1 MAGAFKTV
9 ATKNITRHTAHKS
22 YEVVLLGH
30 SGSFSAES
38 DLEVFVYHGKDN
50 TAEYGLSDTATTN
63 GYNNRDIWNS
73 INTNFYK
80 KVEGPPGE
88 GGGYQGH
95 VDPTFKGSTRILSNP
110 LGEHIRVMSI
120 PHLMIGDGIK
130 PGSFQHVSSVALK
143 FHDDGLGNVYQTL
156 GGTTTKV
163 GNIFYEHGIIVVE
176 VASANIEYFTAGTLS
191 FKNTHVIE
199 EHEYM
204 CNAGKHEF
212 NATTN
217 QSVLS
222 NIASGS
228 VAGFVSSSA
237 FNPYVTTVGL
247 YDDNSNLLAIGK
259 LGQAIK
265 KSEKFD
271 TSYVV
276 RFDT

>member
-1 MAGAFKTV
+1 MV
-9 ATKNITRHTAHKS
+9 P
-22 YEVVLLGH
+22 
-30 SGSFSAES
+30 
-38 DLEVFVYHGKDN
+38 
-50 TAEYGLSDTATTN
+50 
-63 GYNNRDIWNS
+63 
-73 INTNFYK
+73 
-80 KVEGPPGE
+80 GPMGI
-88 GGGYQGH
+88 GGGVHGH
-95 VDPTFKGSTRILSNP
+95 VDPTHKGSLRTLIDPLSTS
-110 LGEHIRVMSI
+110 RVISI

-130 PGSFQHVSSVALK
+130 PGSVKITSSDPFTLSVI
-143 FHDDGLGNVYQTL
+143 DDSNGNLISDTDQS
-156 GGTTTKV
+156 KV
-163 GNIFYEHGIIVVE
+163 GNVFYTHGIIVLR
-176 VASANIEYFTAGTLS
+176 SGTDYYFEDCNLT

-204 CNAGKHEF
+204 CNATKHEF

-222 NIASGS
+222 DIANGT

>member
-1 MAGAFKTV
+1 MAGAFKTI

-22 YEVVLLGH
+22 YEISLVGA
-30 SGSFSAES
+30 SGSF
-38 DLEVFVYHGKDN
+38 DGLEVFVYQGKKN
-50 TAEYGLSDTATTN
+50 TEEYGLADTATTN
-63 GYNNRDIWNS
+63 GYNKRDIYSS

-95 VDPTFKGSTRILSNP
+95 VDPTFKGSSRILLET
-110 LGEHIRVMSI
+110 LGDFQVISI

-130 PGSFQHVSSVALK
+130 PGSLSIE
-143 FHDDGLGNVYQTL
+143 DDGTFEDDSYGNLMIGDTQM
-156 GGTTTKV
+156 
-163 GNIFYEHGIIVVE
+163 GNIFYSSGIVVLH
-176 VASANIEYFTAGTLS
+176 STSDSLFTSTLK

-204 CNAGKHEF
+204 CNATKHEF

-222 NIASGS
+222 DIASGS

-247 YDDNSNLLAIGK
+247 YDDNSNLLAVGK

-265 KSEKFD
+265 KSEEFD

-276 RFDT
+276 RLDT

>member
-22 YEVVLLGH
+22 YAIEMVGA
-30 SGSFSAES
+30 SGSF
-38 DLEVFVYHGKDN
+38 DGLEVFAYQGVQN
-50 TAEYGLSDTATTN
+50 TLEYGTGADGTTN
-63 GYNNRDIWNS
+63 GYDKRDIYDS

-88 GGGYQGH
+88 GGGFQGH
-95 VDPTFKGSTRILSNP
+95 VDSTFKGSKRTVIETLARFEVI
-110 LGEHIRVMSI
+110 SI

-130 PGSFQHVSSVALK
+130 PGSVKITSSDPYALSVI
-143 FHDDGLGNVYQTL
+143 DDSNGNLISDSDQS
-156 GGTTTKV
+156 KV
-163 GNIFYEHGIIVVE
+163 GNVFYTHGIIVLR
-176 VASANIEYFTAGTLS
+176 SGSDHYFKNCNLT

-204 CNAGKHEF
+204 CNATKHEF
-212 NATTN
+212 NASTN

-222 NIASGS
+222 NP
-228 VAGFVSSSA
+228 VTKTLHGFVSSSA
-237 FNPYVTTVGL
+237 WNPYVTTVGL
-247 YDDNSNLLAIGK
+247 YNDQNDLLAIGK

>member
-1 MAGAFKTV
+1 MSGAFKTI

-22 YEVVLLGH
+22 YAISIVGS
-30 SGSFSAES
+30 SGSF
-38 DLEVFVYHGKDN
+38 DGLEVFSYTGIEN
-50 TAEYGLSDTATTN
+50 TGEYGLADTATIN
-63 GYNNRDIWNS
+63 GYNQRDIYSS

-95 VDPTFKGSTRILSNP
+95 VDSTFKGSARTLINP
-110 LGEHIRVMSI
+110 LTTSQVISV

-130 PGSFQHVSSVALK
+130 PGSVKITSGSLEYS
-143 FHDDGLGNVYQTL
+143 DDLNGNLLLGTTKSGNV
-156 GGTTTKV
+156 
-163 GNIFYEHGIIVVE
+163 FYTNGIIVIHT
-176 VASANIEYFTAGTLS
+176 ASLDTHDCTLN

-204 CNAGKHEF
+204 CNATKHEF

-222 NIASGS
+222 DISTGTVDS
-228 VAGFVSSSA
+228 FVSSSA

>member
-1 MAGAFKTV
+1 MAGAFKTI

-22 YEVVLLGH
+22 YAISIVNA
-30 SGSFSAES
+30 SGSF
-38 DLEVFVYHGKDN
+38 DGLEVFAYTGIEN
-50 TAEYGLSDTATTN
+50 TGEYGLADTATTN
-63 GYNNRDIWNS
+63 DYNQRDIYSS

-95 VDPTFKGSTRILSNP
+95 VDPTFKGSLRTIIDP
-110 LGEHIRVMSI
+110 LPTSQVISI

-130 PGSFQHVSSVALK
+130 PGSVTITSGSLEYS
-143 FHDDGLGNVYQTL
+143 DDLNGNILMDGTGSGNV
-156 GGTTTKV
+156 
-163 GNIFYEHGIIVVE
+163 FYESGIIVIHT
-176 VASANIEYFTAGTLS
+176 ASLDTHDCTLN

-204 CNAGKHEF
+204 CNATKHEF

-247 YDDNSNLLAIGK
+247 YDDNSNLLAVGK

>member
-22 YEVVLLGH
+22 YEVVIVGA
-30 SGSFSAES
+30 SGSFSAEP
-38 DLEVFVYHGKDN
+38 DLEVFVYHGAEN
-50 TAEYGLSDTATTN
+50 TGEYGLADTATTN
-63 GYNNRDIWNS
+63 GYNERDIYSS

-80 KVEGPPGE
+80 MISGSMGF
-88 GGGYQGH
+88 GGGVHGH
-95 VDPTFKGSTRILSNP
+95 IDPTHKGSLRLISDPFYTD
-110 LGEHIRVMSI
+110 IRVISI
-120 PHLMIGDGIK
+120 PHLMVGDGIK
-130 PGSFQHVSSVALK
+130 PGSVRVTTNPANKVYVDDLNGNFKASST
-143 FHDDGLGNVYQTL
+143 GTQIGNV
-156 GGTTTKV
+156 
-163 GNIFYEHGIIVVE
+163 FYTHGIIVLNNS
-176 VASANIEYFTAGTLS
+176 SALFDDCTLE

-204 CNAGKHEF
+204 CNATKQEF

-217 QSVLS
+217 HSILS

-228 VAGFVSSSA
+228 IKAFASSSA
-237 FNPYVTTVGL
+237 FNPYVTSVGL
-247 YDDNSNLLAIGK
+247 YDDVGELLVVGK

-265 KSEKFD
+265 KSEKYD

>member
-1 MAGAFKTV
+1 MAGAFKTI

-22 YEVVLLGH
+22 YAISIVES
-30 SGSFSAES
+30 SGSF
-38 DLEVFVYHGKDN
+38 DGLEIFQYEAIPN
-50 TAEYGLSDTATTN
+50 TSEYGTGASGTTN
-63 GYNNRDIWNS
+63 GYDKRDIYDS

-95 VDPTFKGSTRILSNP
+95 VDPTFKGSERILTGS
-110 LGEHIRVMSI
+110 LGACQVISI

-130 PGSFQHVSSVALK
+130 PGSVKIDISGSSDSYS
-143 FHDDGLGNVYQTL
+143 DDGHGNL
-156 GGTTTKV
+156 LRTTSGDLQ
-163 GNIFYEHGIIVVE
+163 GNIFYTHGLIVRHNSTDFRNCTV
-176 VASANIEYFTAGTLS
+176 S

-204 CNAGKHEF
+204 CNATKQEF

-222 NIASGS
+222 DIANGT

>member
-1 MAGAFKTV
+1 MAGAFKTI

-22 YEVVLLGH
+22 YDLSIVSG
-30 SGSFSAES
+30 SGSFDGLQAYTYYGVKNTTEYTSAN
-38 DLEVFVYHGKDN
+38 N
-50 TAEYGLSDTATTN
+50 TLTTN
-63 GYNNRDIWNS
+63 NYARRDIWDS
-73 INTNFYK
+73 INTYFYK
-80 KVEGPPGE
+80 NFGS
-88 GGGYQGH
+88 YQGQ
-95 VDPTFKGSTRILSNP
+95 VVGTPTGSLMEIKDPISDINVISL
-110 LGEHIRVMSI
+110 
-120 PHLMIGDGIK
+120 PHLMVGDGIK
-130 PGSFQHVSSVALK
+130 PNSVILEYATIKLK
-143 FHDDGLGNVYQTL
+143 DDGLGNL
-156 GGTTTKV
+156 IMPSLSDAKV
-163 GNIFYEHGIIVVE
+163 GNVFYTHGLVVLHSSSYVLEHCDIQ
-176 VASANIEYFTAGTLS
+176 

-204 CNAGKHEF
+204 CNATKQEF

-222 NIASGS
+222 DIANGT
-228 VAGFVSSSA
+228 VAGFVTSSA

>member
-22 YEVVLLGH
+22 YAISMVDA
-30 SGSFSAES
+30 SGSF
-38 DLEVFVYHGKDN
+38 DGLEVFFYQGAKN
-50 TAEYGLSDTATTN
+50 TGEYGLADTATTN
-63 GYNNRDIWNS
+63 GYNKRDIYSS

-88 GGGYQGH
+88 GGGFQGH
-95 VDPTFKGSTRILSNP
+95 VDSTFKGSKRVLLET
-110 LGEHIRVMSI
+110 LGSIGVWSI
-120 PHLMIGDGIK
+120 PHLIMGDGIK
-130 PGSFQHVSSVALK
+130 PGSVKLVASGLG
-143 FHDDGLGNVYQTL
+143 FHDDSNGNLLLTSNSAKIGNVFYTHGVVVMHTASNVGAACTL
-156 GGTTTKV
+156 
-163 GNIFYEHGIIVVE
+163 N
-176 VASANIEYFTAGTLS
+176 

-204 CNAGKHEF
+204 CNASKHEF

>member
-22 YEVVLLGH
+22 YAISIVGA
-30 SGSFSAES
+30 SGSF
-38 DLEVFVYHGKDN
+38 DGLEAFAYTAIEN
-50 TAEYGLSDTATTN
+50 TGEYGLADVATTN
-63 GYNNRDIWNS
+63 GYNQRDIWNS
-73 INTNFYK
+73 INTDFYI
-80 KVEGPPGE
+80 KVPSSLSGSNGE
-88 GGGYQGH
+88 VCGLLDQTHSGSLRTLI
-95 VDPTFKGSTRILSNP
+95 DPLTTSQVI
-110 LGEHIRVMSI
+110 SI

-130 PGSFQHVSSVALK
+130 PGSVSIVTTVDGK
-143 FHDDGLGNVYQTL
+143 PYHDDIYGNLLNHVDIPVGNVFYKHGLIVWHTHLAYFNNCTL
-156 GGTTTKV
+156 D
-163 GNIFYEHGIIVVE
+163 
-176 VASANIEYFTAGTLS
+176 

-212 NATTN
+212 NASTN

-222 NIASGS
+222 NP
-228 VAGFVSSSA
+228 VTKTLHGFVSSSA
-237 FNPYVTTVGL
+237 WNPYVTTVGL
-247 YDDNSNLLAIGK
+247 YNDQNDLLAIGK

>member
-1 MAGAFKTV
+1 MSGAFKTI

-22 YEVVLLGH
+22 YAISIVDA
-30 SGSFSAES
+30 SGSFD
-38 DLEVFVYHGKDN
+38 DLEVFVYQGKKN
-50 TAEYGLSDTATTN
+50 TEEYGLADTTTTN
-63 GYNNRDIWNS
+63 GYNKRDIYSS

-95 VDPTFKGSTRILSNP
+95 VDPTFHGSSRILTGS
-110 LGEHIRVMSI
+110 LGDIQVISI
-120 PHLMIGDGIK
+120 PHLMIGDSIN
-130 PGSFQHVSSVALK
+130 PGSVEIAVAEFTLL
-143 FHDDGLGNVYQTL
+143 DDSNGNLVYS
-156 GGTTTKV
+156 GTNF
-163 GNIFYEHGIIVVE
+163 GNIFYEHGIIVLYSVNN
-176 VASANIEYFTAGTLS
+176 SLFNSTLK

-204 CNAGKHEF
+204 CNATKHEF

-222 NIASGS
+222 DIANGT

>member
-1 MAGAFKTV
+1 MAGAFKTI
-9 ATKNITRHTAHKS
+9 ATKNITRHIAHKS
-22 YEVVLLGH
+22 YAISIVAS
-30 SGSFSAES
+30 SGSF
-38 DLEVFVYHGKDN
+38 DGLEVFAYHAEEN
-50 TAEYGLSDTATTN
+50 TGEYGLSDTATTN
-63 GYNNRDIWNS
+63 GYNQRDIYSS

-80 KVEGPPGE
+80 KVEGPPGD
-88 GGGYQGH
+88 GGGYYGH
-95 VDPTFKGSTRILSNP
+95 VDPTFKGSLRTIKDP
-110 LGEHIRVMSI
+110 LPTSQVISI

-130 PGSFQHVSSVALK
+130 PGSVSIQPTISPFNLAPIT
-143 FHDDGLGNVYQTL
+143 DDSNGNL
-156 GGTTTKV
+156 LNAGGTKI
-163 GNIFYEHGIIVVE
+163 GNIFYTSGIIVWHITQEQFNVC
-176 VASANIEYFTAGTLS
+176 TLN

-204 CNAGKHEF
+204 CNATKHEF

-222 NIASGS
+222 DIANGT

-237 FNPYVTTVGL
+237 FNPYVTSVGL
-247 YDDNSNLLAIGK
+247 YDDNSNLLAVGK

>member
-1 MAGAFKTV
+1 
-9 ATKNITRHTAHKS
+9 
-22 YEVVLLGH
+22 
-30 SGSFSAES
+30 
-38 DLEVFVYHGKDN
+38 
-50 TAEYGLSDTATTN
+50 
-63 GYNNRDIWNS
+63 
-73 INTNFYK
+73 
-80 KVEGPPGE
+80 
-88 GGGYQGH
+88 
-95 VDPTFKGSTRILSNP
+95 
-110 LGEHIRVMSI
+110 
-120 PHLMIGDGIK
+120 MIGDGIK
-130 PGSFQHVSSVALK
+130 PGSVKITSGSLEYS
-143 FHDDGLGNVYQTL
+143 DDLNGNLLLGTTKSGNV
-156 GGTTTKV
+156 
-163 GNIFYEHGIIVVE
+163 FYTNGIIVIHT
-176 VASANIEYFTAGTLS
+176 ASLDTHDCTLN

-204 CNAGKHEF
+204 CNATKHEF

-222 NIASGS
+222 DISTGTVDS
-228 VAGFVSSSA
+228 FVSSSA

>member
-1 MAGAFKTV
+1 MKA
-9 ATKNITRHTAHKS
+9 
-22 YEVVLLGH
+22 
-30 SGSFSAES
+30 
-38 DLEVFVYHGKDN
+38 
-50 TAEYGLSDTATTN
+50 
-63 GYNNRDIWNS
+63 
-73 INTNFYK
+73 
-80 KVEGPPGE
+80 
-88 GGGYQGH
+88 GGYQGH
-95 VDPTFKGSTRILSNP
+95 VDPTFKGSSRILLET
-110 LGEHIRVMSI
+110 LGDFQVISI

-130 PGSFQHVSSVALK
+130 PGSLSIE
-143 FHDDGLGNVYQTL
+143 DDGTFEDDSYGNLMIGDTQM
-156 GGTTTKV
+156 
-163 GNIFYEHGIIVVE
+163 GNIFYSSGIVVLH
-176 VASANIEYFTAGTLS
+176 STSDSLFTSTLK

-204 CNAGKHEF
+204 CNATKHEF

-222 NIASGS
+222 DIASGS

>member
-1 MAGAFKTV
+1 MSGAFKTI

-22 YEVVLLGH
+22 YAISIVDA
-30 SGSFSAES
+30 SGSF
-38 DLEVFVYHGKDN
+38 DGLEVFFYQGVQN
-50 TAEYGLSDTATTN
+50 TQEYGTAPASTTN
-63 GYNNRDIWNS
+63 DYDKRDVWDS

-88 GGGYQGH
+88 GGGFQGH
-95 VDPTFKGSTRILSNP
+95 VDSTFKGSKRIVLATIGS
-110 LGEHIRVMSI
+110 IAVISI

-130 PGSFQHVSSVALK
+130 PGSVKVDIGSSYWV
-143 FHDDGLGNVYQTL
+143 DDLDGNLTWSADAASVTGNV
-156 GGTTTKV
+156 
-163 GNIFYEHGIIVVE
+163 FYSHGIIVINT
-176 VASANIEYFTAGTLS
+176 SSDTFKNCTLT

-204 CNAGKHEF
+204 CNATKHEF

-222 NIASGS
+222 DIANGT

-271 TSYVV
+271 TSYVI

>member
-22 YEVVLLGH
+22 YAVVLIGR
-30 SGSFSAES
+30 SGSFDGLA
-38 DLEVFVYHGKDN
+38 VFQYEGAQN
-50 TAEYGLSDTATTN
+50 TLEYGQGAAGTTS
-63 GYNNRDIWNS
+63 GYDKRDIYDS

-88 GGGYQGH
+88 GGGFQGH
-95 VDPTFKGSTRILSNP
+95 VDSTFKGSSRIL
-110 LGEHIRVMSI
+110 LETLAAFQVLSI

-130 PGSFQHVSSVALK
+130 PGSVKIDITDSADSY
-143 FHDDGLGNVYQTL
+143 HDDIHGNLYRTSSGAQIGNV
-156 GGTTTKV
+156 
-163 GNIFYEHGIIVVE
+163 FYTHGIILRHDSTNFSDCTV
-176 VASANIEYFTAGTLS
+176 N

-204 CNAGKHEF
+204 CNASKHEF

>member
-1 MAGAFKTV
+1 
-9 ATKNITRHTAHKS
+9 
-22 YEVVLLGH
+22 
-30 SGSFSAES
+30 
-38 DLEVFVYHGKDN
+38 
-50 TAEYGLSDTATTN
+50 
-63 GYNNRDIWNS
+63 
-73 INTNFYK
+73 
-80 KVEGPPGE
+80 
-88 GGGYQGH
+88 
-95 VDPTFKGSTRILSNP
+95 
-110 LGEHIRVMSI
+110 
-120 PHLMIGDGIK
+120 MIGDSIK
-130 PGSFQHVSSVALK
+130 PGSVELIYAGESLL
-143 FHDDGLGNVYQTL
+143 DDSNGNLVYS
-156 GGTTTKV
+156 GANI
-163 GNIFYEHGIIVVE
+163 GNIFYKHGILVLHSVNN
-176 VASANIEYFTAGTLS
+176 SLFNSTLK

-204 CNAGKHEF
+204 CNATKHEF

-222 NIASGS
+222 DIANGT

>member
-1 MAGAFKTV
+1 MSGAFKTI

-22 YEVVLLGH
+22 YVIEMVGA
-30 SGSFSAES
+30 SGSF
-38 DLEVFVYHGKDN
+38 DGLEVFAYQGKKN
-50 TAEYGLSDTATTN
+50 IEEYGLADPATIN
-63 GYNNRDIWNS
+63 GYNKRDIYSS

-95 VDPTFKGSTRILSNP
+95 VDPTFKGSKRTVIET
-110 LGEHIRVMSI
+110 LGLFEVISI

-130 PGSFQHVSSVALK
+130 PGSVRITTTLYSSGQV
-143 FHDDGLGNVYQTL
+143 FIDDSNGNLISESDHSKAGNV
-156 GGTTTKV
+156 
-163 GNIFYEHGIIVVE
+163 FYTHGIIVLR
-176 VASANIEYFTAGTLS
+176 SGTDHYFENCNLT

-204 CNAGKHEF
+204 CNATKHEF

-228 VAGFVSSSA
+228 VDSFVSSSA

>member
-1 MAGAFKTV
+1 MAGAFKTI

-22 YEVVLLGH
+22 YAISLVGA
-30 SGSFSAES
+30 SGSF
-38 DLEVFVYHGKDN
+38 DGLEVFVYQGKKN
-50 TAEYGLSDTATTN
+50 TEEYGLADTATTN
-63 GYNNRDIWNS
+63 GYNKRDIYSS

-95 VDPTFKGSTRILSNP
+95 VDPTFKGSSRILLET
-110 LGEHIRVMSI
+110 LGDFQVISI

-130 PGSFQHVSSVALK
+130 PGSLVIEDGQK
-143 FHDDGLGNVYQTL
+143 YQDDSYGNLMAGAIQVGNV
-156 GGTTTKV
+156 
-163 GNIFYEHGIIVVE
+163 FYSSGIIVIH
-176 VASANIEYFTAGTLS
+176 SGTNSFFTSTLK

-204 CNAGKHEF
+204 CNATKQEF

-222 NIASGS
+222 DIANGT
-228 VAGFVSSSA
+228 VAGFVTSSA

>member
-1 MAGAFKTV
+1 MAGAFKTI

-22 YEVVLLGH
+22 YAISIVAS
-30 SGSFSAES
+30 SGSF
-38 DLEVFVYHGKDN
+38 DGLEVFAYHGKDN

-63 GYNNRDIWNS
+63 GYNQRDIYSS

-95 VDPTFKGSTRILSNP
+95 VDPTFKGSSRTLLET
-110 LGEHIRVMSI
+110 LGESQVISI

-130 PGSFQHVSSVALK
+130 PGSVQITSGSLSYS
-143 FHDDGLGNVYQTL
+143 DDLNGNLLQGTTKSGNV
-156 GGTTTKV
+156 
-163 GNIFYEHGIIVVE
+163 FYENGIIVIHT
-176 VASANIEYFTAGTLS
+176 ASLDTHDCTLN
-191 FKNTHVIE
+191 FKNTHIIE

-204 CNAGKHEF
+204 CNATKHEF

-247 YDDNSNLLAIGK
+247 YDDNSNLLAVGK

-265 KSEKFD
+265 KSEKYD

-276 RFDT
+276 RFDV

>member
-22 YEVVLLGH
+22 YAISIVGA
-30 SGSFSAES
+30 SGSFDGLKA
-38 DLEVFVYHGKDN
+38 FTYTGIKN
-50 TAEYGLSDTATTN
+50 TGEYGLADTATTN
-63 GYNNRDIWNS
+63 GYKKRDIYSS

-80 KVEGPPGE
+80 KVEGPLGE
-88 GGGYQGH
+88 GGGFQGH
-95 VDPTFKGSTRILSNP
+95 VDSTFKGSKRIVTESLASFQV
-110 LGEHIRVMSI
+110 ISV

-130 PGSFQHVSSVALK
+130 PGSVQITSGSLSYS
-143 FHDDGLGNVYQTL
+143 DDLNGNLLQGTTKSGNV
-156 GGTTTKV
+156 
-163 GNIFYEHGIIVVE
+163 FYDHGIIVIHT
-176 VASANIEYFTAGTLS
+176 ASLFSDITLN

-204 CNAGKHEF
+204 CNATKHEF
-212 NATTN
+212 NASTN
-217 QSVLS
+217 QTVLS
-222 NIASGS
+222 DLANKTMH
-228 VAGFVSSSA
+228 GFVSSSA
-237 FNPYVTTVGL
+237 WNPYVTTVGL
-247 YDDNSNLLAIGK
+247 YDDNSNLLAVGK

>member
-1 MAGAFKTV
+1 MAGAFKTI

-22 YEVVLLGH
+22 YAISIVGA
-30 SGSFSAES
+30 SGSF
-38 DLEVFVYHGKDN
+38 DGLEVFTYHGKDN

-63 GYNNRDIWNS
+63 GYNKRDIWNS

-110 LGEHIRVMSI
+110 LGEHIRVISI

-130 PGSFQHVSSVALK
+130 PGSFQHVTSIALK
-143 FHDDGLGNVYQTL
+143 FYDDGLGNVYQNLL
-156 GGTTTKV
+156 GTITKV
-163 GNIFYEHGIIVVE
+163 GNIFYKHGIIVIE
-176 VASANIEYFTAGTLS
+176 VATVHIDYLGAGTLS

-204 CNAGKHEF
+204 CNATKQEF

-222 NIASGS
+222 NITNGT
-228 VAGFVSSSA
+228 VAGFVTSSA